1 MALNKKIT
9 EAVKDAQKQ
18 AEATMADVRA
28 QFDRQ
33 FDGKLPEVHVDPT
46 PFYAV
51 VGAAEVA
58 LDTVRAAGEQLEAAR
73 KQAQGLDLRAGAKKE
88 ADVLQKDLMKRIAD
102 LQGRTN
108 ELQKLAAKYAE
119 RIFAEAQDLPAQVL
133 NQGLVIASN
142 AKDQYDAAAARGE
155 KAVTDLRAQG
165 EKAAFDAAERGGALV
180 ARGRRVAKTAA
191 TEGTKVA
198 HGIVEA
204 VSSDAKKVSTQVEQ
218 SADAVQAAAAPIPA
232 KRTAA
237 HEKAIRSSAA
247 KKAAA
252 TRKANDVEA
261 TSTRKVAARSSAA
274 KTTKKAPAKKAPAKK
289 AAAKKADA

>member
-1 MALNKKIT
+1 MALSKKIT

-18 AEATMADVRA
+18 AEATVADVRA

-58 LDTVRAAGEQLEAAR
+58 LDTVKAAGEQLEVAR

-88 ADVLQKDLMKRIAD
+88 ADVLQKDLMQRIAD
-102 LQGRTN
+102 LQGRTA

-119 RIFAEAQDLPAQVL
+119 RFFAEAQELPAHVL
-133 NQGLVIASN
+133 NQGLVLASN
-142 AKDQYDAAAARGE
+142 AKDQYDAAAVRGE
-155 KAVTDLRAQG
+155 KVVTDLRAQG
-165 EKAAFDAAERGGALV
+165 EKAAFDAVERSNALV
-180 ARGRRVAKTAA
+180 SRGRRVAKTAA

-198 HGIVEA
+198 KGVVGT
-204 VSSDAKKVSTQVEQ
+204 VSTDAKKDSDQVAE
-218 SADAVQAAAAPIPA
+218 SAAAVEAAAGPVPA

-237 HEKAIRSSAA
+237 HEKAVRSSAA
-247 KKAAA
+247 KKSAA
-252 TRKANDVEA
+252 TRKANEAEA
-261 TSTRKVAARSSAA
+261 TATRKTAARTAA
-274 KTTKKAPAKKAPAKK
+274 AKKAPAKKAPAKK
-289 AAAKKADA
+289 TVAKKADA